1 MLLRFL
7 SLAGLCLGRGV
18 AALSPQGHTADIQTS
33 NDQHTRH
40 FYKIDIPCSHCAF
53 SDAECSQ
60 NPDSK
65 SYVTIDFSTD
75 NGTLYA
81 NHEPVFPPS
90 LPMQFPAVKHWD
102 SGVQPVQVA
111 YSLDARPFPAQPGAL
126 LGETFLL
133 KLRLFDLHGR
143 PVTHDLVAVAVS
155 RRTDGTLTIGK
166 VERSPFHRHGHMTSP
181 WRFLKS
187 HIKPYLDQ
195 LAGAA
200 AEGEGEGEPGHHR
213 RPLHADIYRFKNPA
227 SHYHNTMPWSS
238 RDRSFMRL
246 VRPVILPA
254 LLGVAAGLC
263 ACLVGFVVAKVMIS
277 LCRFWYL
284 RSGRGIAYREVP
296 VPVPVPAITIDSVDM
311 EEGSVS
317 EKESLSRATRWLG
330 V

>member
-18 AALSPQGHTADIQTS
+18 AALAPQGHPADIQTS
-33 NDQHTRH
+33 NIQHSRH

-60 NPDSK
+60 SPESK
-65 SYVTIDFSTD
+65 SYVTIDFSSD

-90 LPMQFPAVKHWD
+90 LPMQFSAIKRSD
-102 SGVQPVQVA
+102 SGDQSVQVA

-133 KLRLFDLHGR
+133 KLRLFDLHSR

-155 RRTDGTLTIGK
+155 RRNDGTLSISK
-166 VERSPFHRHGHMTSP
+166 VERSPFRRHGHMTSP
-181 WRFLKS
+181 WRLLKS

-195 LAGAA
+195 LAGGASA
-200 AEGEGEGEPGHHR
+200 DGEGERQHHR

-263 ACLVGFVVAKVMIS
+263 ACLVGFVVGKVMIS
-277 LCRFWYL
+277 LCRCWYA
-284 RSGRGIAYREVP
+284 RSGRGYREVP
-296 VPVPVPAITIDSVDM
+296 AIIIDSEEL
-311 EEGSVS
+311 EEGPIS
-317 EKESLSRATRWLG
+317 EKENLSRMSRWLD

>member
-7 SLAGLCLGRGV
+7 ALAGLCLGRGV
-18 AALSPQGHTADIQTS
+18 AALAPQGHGLPSNIQTS
-33 NDQHTRH
+33 NTQHSRH

-53 SDAECSQ
+53 SDTECSQ
-60 NPDSK
+60 NPESK
-65 SYVTIDFSTD
+65 SHVTIDISSD

-81 NHEPVFPPS
+81 NHESVFPPS
-90 LPMQFPAVKHWD
+90 LPMQFSAVKHSE
-102 SGVQPVQVA
+102 SGDQSVQVA

-143 PVTHDLVAVAVS
+143 PVTPDLIAVAVS
-155 RRTDGTLTIGK
+155 RRNDGTLSISK
-166 VERSPFHRHGHMTSP
+166 VERSPFHRHGHGHMTSS
-181 WRFLKS
+181 WRLLKS

-195 LAGAA
+195 LARVAP
-200 AEGEGEGEPGHHR
+200 EEPRHHR
-213 RPLHADIYRFKNPA
+213 RPLHADIYRFRDPA

-263 ACLVGFVVAKVMIS
+263 ACLVGFVVGKMMIS
-277 LCRFWYL
+277 LCRCWYV
-284 RSGRGIAYREVP
+284 RSGRGYRE
-296 VPVPVPAITIDSVDM
+296 VPAITIDSVVLEDNL
-311 EEGSVS
+311 VS
-317 EKESLSRATRWLG
+317 EKENLSRSSRWLD

>member
-18 AALSPQGHTADIQTS
+18 AALAPQGHPSDIQTS
-33 NDQHTRH
+33 HIQHTRH

-60 NPDSK
+60 SPESK
-65 SYVTIDFSTD
+65 SYVTIDFSSD

-81 NHEPVFPPS
+81 NHESVFPPS
-90 LPMQFPAVKHWD
+90 LPMQFPAVQHSD
-102 SGVQPVQVA
+102 SGEQSVQVA
-111 YSLDARPFPAQPGAL
+111 YSLDARPLPAQPGAL
-126 LGETFLL
+126 LGDTFLL

-155 RRTDGTLTIGK
+155 RRNDGTLSISK
-166 VERSPFHRHGHMTSP
+166 VERSPFRRHGHMTSP
-181 WRFLKS
+181 WRVFKS
-187 HIKPYLDQ
+187 HIKPYLDH
-195 LAGAA
+195 LAGGADRD
-200 AEGEGEGEPGHHR
+200 GEGEPRHHR
-213 RPLHADIYRFKNPA
+213 RPLHADIYRFKDPA

-263 ACLVGFVVAKVMIS
+263 ACLVGFVVGRVMIS
-277 LCRFWYL
+277 LWRCWYA
-284 RSGRGIAYREVP
+284 RSGRGYRE
-296 VPVPVPAITIDSVDM
+296 VPAITIDSVD
-311 EEGSVS
+311 EQEGPVS
-317 EKESLSRATRWLG
+317 EKESLSRASRWLA

>member
-18 AALSPQGHTADIQTS
+18 AALAPQGHTADIQTS
-33 NDQHTRH
+33 NNQQTRH

-60 NPDSK
+60 KPESK

-81 NHEPVFPPS
+81 NHESVFPPS

-102 SGVQPVQVA
+102 SGEQPVQVA

-155 RRTDGTLTIGK
+155 RLSDGTLTIGK
-166 VERSPFHRHGHMTSP
+166 VERSPFHRHGYMTSP
-181 WRFLKS
+181 WRLFKS
-187 HIKPYLDQ
+187 HIKPYLDR
-195 LAGAA
+195 LAGEAP
-200 AEGEGEGEPGHHR
+200 AEGEPRHHR

-263 ACLVGFVVAKVMIS
+263 ACLVGFVMGKMMIS

-296 VPVPVPAITIDSVDM
+296 AIVIDSVEL
-311 EEGSVS
+311 EEGFVS

>member
-1 MLLRFL
+1 
-7 SLAGLCLGRGV
+7 
-18 AALSPQGHTADIQTS
+18 
-33 NDQHTRH
+33 
-40 FYKIDIPCSHCAF
+40 
-53 SDAECSQ
+53 
-60 NPDSK
+60 
-65 SYVTIDFSTD
+65 
-75 NGTLYA
+75 
-81 NHEPVFPPS
+81 
-90 LPMQFPAVKHWD
+90 MQFPAVKHSD
-102 SGVQPVQVA
+102 SGAQPVQIA

-155 RRTDGTLTIGK
+155 RHNDGTLTIAK

-181 WRFLKS
+181 WRLFKS
-187 HIKPYLDQ
+187 HIKPYLGQ
-195 LAGAA
+195 LAGGPAPD
-200 AEGEGEGEPGHHR
+200 GEGEGGPRHHR

-263 ACLVGFVVAKVMIS
+263 ACLVGFVVGKVMIS
-277 LCRFWYL
+277 LCRCWYL
-284 RSGRGIAYREVP
+284 RSGRGNGIAYREVP
-296 VPVPVPAITIDSVDM
+296 SITIDCVEL
-311 EEGSVS
+311 EEGSGSGSGS
-317 EKESLSRATRWLG
+317 EKENLSRATRWLG